1 MQNSFVNRGQKGPKT
16 SWRKCEEKRGIPKS
30 TIKVAVLNALQV
42 LRNAPK
48 DAKWQGN
55 INFNPTSL
63 HKVSNSKLKKKKGKT
78 IVFFWCS
85 SAFWRLLFCS
95 PGEDQTHQVGTA
107 PPHWCSSIQA
117 AKARFP
123 WKILFW
129 LAYFT
134 VFLAFSDSLESLK
147 KLWLV
152 CGVDSFW
159 DRERKPEPFRSAYGL
174 VETNFGISNCS
185 Y

>member
-1 MQNSFVNRGQKGPKT
+1 MWG
-16 SWRKCEEKRGIPKS
+16 EERHSEEHHQSGG
-30 TIKVAVLNALQV
+30 TQCLAG
-42 LRNAPK
+42 APK
-48 DAKWQGN
+48 CPERRKMTRKYKLQPHQFPQGVQ
-55 INFNPTSL
+55 FKTL
-63 HKVSNSKLKKKKGKT
+63 KKKGKT

-159 DRERKPEPFRSAYGL
+159 DRERKPEPFRSTYGL